1 MSSLTS
7 HAQPS
12 PWSHAEPLPLAC
24 YSVFLQVLEA
34 RAIPRVHSGGR
45 GSSCPSKFTA
55 MLREKGFAREESTLS
70 AGSRKLKW
78 APVSPRYPKGR
89 TLLRRA
95 FTRAGFYCDSRSSK
109 FIVFNCWE
117 GWALGWCVCLTLHC
131 SVLSLLLKEFLI
143 SCPQCHQAAR
153 EESSSLLGL

>member
-70 AGSRKLKW
+70 AGEQEAEVGSSESQISQGQNS
-78 APVSPRYPKGR
+78 AQE
-89 TLLRRA
+89 
-95 FTRAGFYCDSRSSK
+95 GFYQSR
-109 FIVFNCWE
+109 
-117 GWALGWCVCLTLHC
+117 
-131 SVLSLLLKEFLI
+131 VLL
-143 SCPQCHQAAR
+143 
-153 EESSSLLGL
+153 